1 MATQDVK
8 AAEARFQAGIE
19 ALQDGKLD
27 VAREAFGDAEIR
39 FRLVGDFK
47 RAGDSRVLI
56 ADAQRQNNML
66 EQAANSY
73 QKAIALYRQANRPLN
88 EASTTLSYL
97 LFLNVQ

>member
-19 ALQDGKLD
+19 ALQDSKLD
-27 VAREAFGDAEIR
+27 VAREAFSDAEIR

-47 RAGDSRVLI
+47 RAGDSRALI

-73 QKAIALYRQANRPLN
+73 QKAITLYRQANRPLN
-88 EASTTLSYL
+88 VL
-97 LFLNVQ
+97 V